1 MYRGPSFGHHPVG
14 GFYPSLAG
22 IFPAQLCPPNNIVF
36 SLRLRAV
43 TLNVDELDGV
53 YDETQPTSV
62 STLVE
67 NLHNT
72 VTTDQLLLPPFPFE
86 DPCPSS
92 RPPKATGLLL
102 EETPAVPNLIYE
114 TV

>member
-1 MYRGPSFGHHPVG
+1 MTNYKNFNDDDFDGDWDYYYDYKPETEAS
-14 GFYPSLAG
+14 
-22 IFPAQLCPPNNIVF
+22 N
-36 SLRLRAV
+36 
-43 TLNVDELDGV
+43 NVDELDGV

-92 RPPKATGLLL
+92 RPPKAAGLLL